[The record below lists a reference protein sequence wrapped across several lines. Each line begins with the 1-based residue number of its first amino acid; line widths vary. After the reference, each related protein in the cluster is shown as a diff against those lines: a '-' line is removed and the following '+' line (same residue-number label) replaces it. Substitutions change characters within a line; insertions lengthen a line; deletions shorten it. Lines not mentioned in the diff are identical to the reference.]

1 MTRPLGGSPG
11 GPPSGSAPTAP
22 RAAPTTVLVIDDH
35 DLLREG
41 VISCLAEFDDLAVI
55 GDSASGEEGLAAAA
69 RLRPDVVVIDLIMPG
84 IGGVEAIRQI
94 RAADES
100 IGVLALSTFTS
111 GDLIRETI
119 RAGASGYLVK
129 SVDTE
134 GLATAIRDVAAG
146 RGSFSP
152 EVARVL
158 AAPTTANDDV
168 AARFTPRE
176 AEVAELMADG
186 RTNAEIA
193 EALGL
198 SVFTVKNHVS
208 SILTK
213 VHAHSRTEATAI
225 ILRGRQPR
233 Q

>member
-1 MTRPLGGSPG
+1 MIK
-11 GPPSGSAPTAP
+11 
-22 RAAPTTVLVIDDH
+22 VLVIDDH

-41 VISCLAEFDDLAVI
+41 VISCLAEFGDLAVI
-55 GDSASGEEGLAAAA
+55 GESASGEEGLAAAA
-69 RLRPDVVVIDLIMPG
+69 RLRPDVVVMDLIMPG
-84 IGGVEAIRQI
+84 IGGVEAIRRI

-158 AAPTTANDDV
+158 AAPTTADDDDV

-193 EALGL
+193 ETLGL

>member
-1 MTRPLGGSPG
+1 MIK
-11 GPPSGSAPTAP
+11 
-22 RAAPTTVLVIDDH
+22 VLVIDDH

-41 VISCLAEFDDLAVI
+41 VISCLAEFGDLTVI
-55 GDSASGEEGLAAAA
+55 GESASGEEGLAAAA
-69 RLRPDVVVIDLIMPG
+69 TLRPDVVVIDLIMPG
-84 IGGVEAIRQI
+84 IGGVEAIRRI

-158 AAPTTANDDV
+158 AAPTTADDDDV

-193 EALGL
+193 ETLGL